1 MLAFICIRIAGTE
14 TAARRLARL
23 CAALPEVQECHRC
36 TGEESFPLKVR
47 VASVAHLEKVIDQ
60 LRQFGMT
67 STSLVLSTP
76 VERAVV
82 PLDPMPPLE
91 P

>member
-1 MLAFICIRIAGTE
+1 MLAFIRIRVAGTE

-23 CAALPEVQECHRC
+23 CAALREVRECHRC
-36 TGEESFPLKVR
+36 TWEESFLSKVR
-47 VASVAHLEKVIDQ
+47 VASVAHLEKLIDQ
-60 LRQFGMT
+60 LTQFGMT

-82 PLDPMPPLE
+82 PLDLLPPLE